1 MVKETLSIDEL
12 EKLSY
17 YDFMAYL
24 NVPFFVIGGIE
35 STERLAKLCA
45 ISKGTK
51 VLVVGCGTGNNALHL
66 AKTVGCDIIGVDI
79 AEKMVERATQ
89 IAEEE
94 KNTDKAQFLVGDA
107 YNLPFE
113 DNTFDVVL
121 TEFTSQFLD
130 IDKAFNEFARVT
142 KPGGYVGLNE
152 LFRKNELPDEVLEKI
167 KEGEKIVQELTKL
180 PFMLYTPAY
189 WKNALEAASLNV
201 VTLEEH
207 INPTKGASRK
217 ILKDMGGKR
226 VMSAMGQLLIVS
238 MQSKKLRH
246 RFFLLSKAKRGL
258 LRHRYTKNYV
268 GYILCA
274 AKKPEKL
281 FIYPSLC
288 K

>member
-1 MVKETLSIDEL
+1 MVKETLSIEEI
-12 EKLSY
+12 EKLGY

-24 NVPFFVIGGIE
+24 DVPFFVIGGIE
-35 STERLAKLCA
+35 STERLAELCE
-45 ISKGTK
+45 ISEGTK
-51 VLVVGCGTGNNALHL
+51 VLVVGCGTGNNAIHL

-79 AEKMVERATQ
+79 AKKMVERATQ

-113 DNTFDVVL
+113 VNTFDVVL

-152 LFRKNELPDEVLEKI
+152 LFRKDELPDEVAEKI
-167 KEGEKIVQELTKL
+167 KEGEKIFQELTEL
-180 PFMLYTPAY
+180 PFALYTPAY
-189 WKNALEAASLNV
+189 WKNALEAASLNDV
-201 VTLEEH
+201 KLEEH
-207 INPTKGASRK
+207 INPIKGASKK
-217 ILKDMGGKR
+217 ILRDMGGKR
-226 VMSAMGQLLIVS
+226 VMSAMGQLLVLS
-238 MQSKKLRH
+238 MRSKKLRN

-268 GYILCA
+268 GYLLCA
-274 AKKPEKL
+274 AKKT
-281 FIYPSLC
+281 
-288 K
+288 